1 MQTANDDVSM
11 YEMIHK
17 MAGGD
22 FEFMIDPPKYMP
34 NQIMPSMNPVSSEVE
49 DAKHMRQYYTNN

>member
-1 MQTANDDVSM
+1 MQPANDDVSM
-11 YEMIHK
+11 DEMIHE

-34 NQIMPSMNPVSSEVE
+34 NQIMPSMNPVFFGSRICKGYETIL
-49 DAKHMRQYYTNN
+49 H